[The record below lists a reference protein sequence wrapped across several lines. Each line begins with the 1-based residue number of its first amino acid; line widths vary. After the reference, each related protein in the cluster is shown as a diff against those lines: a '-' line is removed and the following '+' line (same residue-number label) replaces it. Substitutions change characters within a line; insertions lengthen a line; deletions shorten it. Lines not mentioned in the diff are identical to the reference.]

1 MKQRQFS
8 RSLTLFFALKL
19 HRNACY
25 AGYNIPSLISSLICT
40 HSILYLVF
48 TVTLWLCFPS
58 AESTYDPPRRTNFAS
73 FPWSLNSSDTHSH
86 AFPNMSYISKNKIQ
100 FKHSYFHWQ
109 IQGRGLRGPGLNLIF
124 RPNWGPKKI
133 FWVPPPPPAPS
144 EGMDP
149 SATEFDGFLETSPWN
164 TTHSTVLWDHIK
176 PTHISSGE
184 CTQHLG
190 CWCFKSGFFKAH
202 IDIISSSRSH
212 SIQMFVTWT

>member
-1 MKQRQFS
+1 MREMKQRPFS

-48 TVTLWLCFPS
+48 TVTLWLCLPS
-58 AESTYDPPRRTNFAS
+58 AESIYDPPRRTNFAS

-133 FWVPPPPPAPS
+133 FWVPPPYLRVWMTGPPPPPPPPPHLKVWIHLPLSLTGSLKPAH
-144 EGMDP
+144 
-149 SATEFDGFLETSPWN
+149 ETRP
-164 TTHSTVLWDHIK
+164 TVQYY
-176 PTHISSGE
+176 G
-184 CTQHLG
+184 
-190 CWCFKSGFFKAH
+190 
-202 IDIISSSRSH
+202 II
-212 SIQMFVTWT
+212 